1 MKVISINQTR
11 ISLFVSILLSFHNV
25 FAQGYEDR
33 FSTID
38 VLNYKFSLT
47 LTDESNEI
55 EGIAEITIKFKKP
68 TTSFNLDLVKNEM
81 ESTGM
86 MVSSIVENGK
96 QICYSQQNDLLFVTV
111 DLTQKNDVK
120 TYVITYHGIPLDGL
134 IISNN
139 KYGDR
144 TFFGDNWPDRA
155 KNWLPVVDHP
165 ADKATVD
172 WNITAPSYYQ
182 TIGNGLLVERTNLN
196 DTQTF
201 TRWKMDEPI
210 PTKVMVIGVA
220 RFATE
225 YLKEINSISV
235 SSWVYPQDRD
245 LGFKDLASAVPILE
259 FMMTHVGDYPFKKLA
274 NIESKTRFGG
284 MENAGNIF
292 YNEKHISGNS
302 EFEDVIAHEIAH
314 QWFGDSASE
323 LNWYHVWLSEGFST
337 YLENL
342 YFEDHYG
349 RESFVHKMKKD
360 REKALNFE
368 KQSLSPIVDTSET
381 DYFKLLSPNTYE
393 KGAWLLHMLRRQLGD
408 DLFWKGIKTY
418 YEEYKYDNALSEDFE
433 RVIETVSGKDFSSFF
448 KQWLYQTGHPK
459 LDVQWENKN
468 NELKIKVKQIQN
480 NLFTFPLDIRI
491 TFDDGTSDI
500 KTFQFKERLEQKI
513 LTILKKVSSIELDPN
528 TWLFFE
534 QIALYHKQ

>member
-1 MKVISINQTR
+1 MDFKIIVHLR
-11 ISLFVSILLSFHNV
+11 KSLFVLALMSFHNF
-25 FAQGYEDR
+25 FAQNYEDR
-33 FSTID
+33 ISTID

-47 LTDESNEI
+47 LTDTNNKI

-68 TTSFNLDLVKNEM
+68 TTSFSLDLVKNEM
-81 ESTGM
+81 DSTGM
-86 MVSSIVENGK
+86 IVSSILENTK
-96 QICYSQQNDLLFVTV
+96 QISYSQHNNLLE
-111 DLTQKNDVK
+111 LNIGLPQENDVR
-120 TYVITYHGIPLDGL
+120 TYTITYHGIPLDGL
-134 IISNN
+134 IISKN

-165 ADKATVD
+165 SDKATVD

-182 TIGNGLLVERTNLN
+182 VIGNGLLMEITNLN
-196 DTQTF
+196 DNQTF

-225 YLKEINSISV
+225 YLKKINTISV
-235 SSWVYPQDRD
+235 SSWVYPQDKV
-245 LGFKDLASAVPILE
+245 LGFKDFAATVPILK
-259 FMMTHVGDYPFKKLA
+259 FMMTHIGDYPFKKLA
-274 NIESKTRFGG
+274 NVQSKTRFGG

-292 YNEKHISGNS
+292 YNEKSISGNN

-323 LNWYHVWLSEGFST
+323 LSWYHVWLSEGFST
-337 YLENL
+337 YLENF

-349 RESFVHKMKKD
+349 RESFVQKMKKD

-368 KQSLSPIVDTSET
+368 KRSLTPIVDTTVT
-381 DYFKLLSPNTYE
+381 DYFKLLNPNTYE
-393 KGAWLLHMLRRQLGD
+393 KGSWVLHMLRRQLRD

-418 YEEYKYDNALSEDFE
+418 YEEYKYGNALSEDFE
-433 RVIETVSGKDFSSFF
+433 RVIETISGKDYSSFF
-448 KQWLYQTGHPK
+448 NQWLYKTGHPQLK
-459 LDVQWENKN
+459 VQWESKN
-468 NELKIKVKQIQN
+468 NELNIKVKQTQD
-480 NLFTFPLDIRI
+480 NLFTFPLDIKI
-491 TFDDGTSDI
+491 TYNDGASDI
-500 KTFQFKERLEQKI
+500 KTIDITERLAQK
-513 LTILKKVSSIELDPN
+513 TVTPLKKVSSIELDPD

-534 QIALYHKQ
+534 QLSLKQK